1 MKKTLHGKRYLRSRA
16 SIQIGRRKK
25 AERKFERFIFFL
37 NQMPKMIEVV
47 SAGLIEFSN
56 AIQEVTEKV
65 RVIYIDKLHSI
76 YDPTGFY
83 RDAPH
88 APLQPPSLCHRIA
101 ECLHRGINPAIRR
114 GQWIALH

>member
-56 AIQEVTEKV
+56 AIQEVAEKV
-65 RVIYIDKLHSI
+65 RVIYIDKLHNI

-83 RDAPH
+83 PD
-88 APLQPPSLCHRIA
+88 
-101 ECLHRGINPAIRR
+101 G
-114 GQWIALH
+114 